1 MATLVINGYNYYNC
15 EVDSANYAPELAPTW
30 RIRFIGSHCI
40 LLMGD
45 NIVEREAMEFD
56 VVIVGA
62 GPAGLSAACR
72 IMQLAQEKEQEITV
86 CVVEK
91 GSEVGA
97 HILSGAVLEPRAI
110 DELFPNWKEMGAPLN
125 TPVTGDTFFFYTSE
139 NKAIKLPNFA
149 IPKPTHNDGNY
160 IVSMGNVCRWLAEQA
175 EQLGVEIYPG
185 FAAAEILYNED
196 GSVKGI
202 ATGDMGISAEGE
214 QKDSYMPGME
224 LHAKYT
230 LFTEGVQGHLG
241 KQLIEKFNLDAE
253 KDPQH
258 YGIGIKEIWEIPPE
272 QHQEGLVV
280 HGLGWPL
287 AQSKSSG
294 GAFLYHAE
302 NNQVYLG
309 LITDLNYSNTYVSPF
324 EEFQRWKKHPETLK
338 YLKGG
343 TRVAYGARAIA
354 KGGINSLPKQYFPGG
369 LLLGCDAGTLN
380 SVKIKGNH
388 SAMKSGM
395 LAAESVVEALAQ
407 GESAQAELTSYEDNF
422 KASWLYKELYSTRNF
437 SGFMH
442 TFGSLLGAAFVWIDQ
457 NIFAGKLPFT
467 LRDRKP
473 DYAALKPA
481 AECKKI
487 DYPKPD
493 NVITFDRLSSVFLS
507 NTNHE
512 EDQPCHLTLK
522 DASIPMERNLPLY
535 DEPAQ
540 RYCPAGV
547 YEIVEDE
554 NGKRFQINGQNCVHC
569 KTCDIKDPSQNIVWV
584 TPEGL
589 GGPNYPNM

>member
-1 MATLVINGYNYYNC
+1 M
-15 EVDSANYAPELAPTW
+15 D
-30 RIRFIGSHCI
+30 
-40 LLMGD
+40 
-45 NIVEREAMEFD
+45 RESMEFD

-97 HILSGAVLEPRAI
+97 HTLSGAVLEPRALN
-110 DELFPNWKEMGAPLN
+110 ELFPNWKELGAPLN
-125 TPVTGDTFFFYTSE
+125 TAVKEDKFFFYLSDK
-139 NKAIKLPNFA
+139 NAMKLPNFL
-149 IPKPTHNDGNY
+149 IPKPTHNEGNY

-175 EQLGVEIYPG
+175 EGLGVEIYPG
-185 FAAAEILYNED
+185 FAASEILYHDD
-196 GSVKGI
+196 GRVKGI
-202 ATGDMGISAEGE
+202 ATGDMGIGANGE
-214 QKDSYMPGME
+214 HKDSYMQGME

-230 LFTEGVQGHLG
+230 FFAEGCRGHLG
-241 KQLIEKFNLDAE
+241 KQLISRFSLDAG

-258 YGIGIKEIWEIPPE
+258 YGIGIKEVWEISPDKHE
-272 QHQEGLVV
+272 EGLVV

-287 AQSKSSG
+287 QESGSGG

-302 NNQVYLG
+302 NNQVFLG
-309 LITDLNYSNTYVSPF
+309 LIADLNYSNPHMSPF
-324 EEFQRWKKHPETLK
+324 EEFQRWKHHPETVK
-338 YLKGG
+338 YLDGG
-343 TRVAYGARAIA
+343 SRLVYGARAIT
-354 KGGINSLPKQYFPGG
+354 KGGLNSLPRMYFPGG
-369 LLLGCDAGTLN
+369 LLIGCDAGTLN

-388 SAMKSGM
+388 TAMKSGM
-395 LAAESVVEALAQ
+395 LAAEAVIDALAA
-407 GESAQAELTSYEDNF
+407 GEDAPADLVAFADKMES
-422 KASWLYKELYSTRNF
+422 SWLHEELYTTRNF

-442 TFGSLLGAAFVWIDQ
+442 KFGILFGSAMVWIDQ
-457 NIFAGKLPFT
+457 NIFGGRLPFT
-467 LRDRKP
+467 LNDTKA

-481 AECKKI
+481 AQCKKI

-493 NVITFDRLSSVFLS
+493 NKISFDRLSSVFLS

-512 EDQPCHLTLK
+512 EDQPCHLTLE
-522 DASIPMERNLPLY
+522 DPEIPLAKNLPMF

-554 NGKRFQINGQNCVHC
+554 AGKRFQINAQNCVHC
-569 KTCDIKDPSQNIVWV
+569 KTCDIKDPSHNIVWV
-584 TPEGL
+584 TPEGF